1 MDLELLKTIVKGI
14 REEEFD
20 MASWVRD
27 PAIEAEMVAA
37 KRKNG
42 SGGAYTEVRNRWM
55 NQTFQVS
62 NLDCGTTACL
72 AGHIALHEGHTLT
85 RTGFCTGTKDA
96 VGDERHSA
104 EVAMEALGCNT
115 EESEKLYK
123 IFYDTGIAN
132 LNKLKGRLSVAF
144 DTTFE

>member
-20 MASWVRD
+20 MANWVRD
-27 PAIEAEMVAA
+27 PAIEAEMITA
-37 KRKNG
+37 KRENRNG
-42 SGGAYTEVRNRWM
+42 SAYTEVRNRWM
-55 NQTFQVS
+55 NQRFQVS

-85 RTGFCTGTKDA
+85 RTGLCTGAQDEH
-96 VGDERHSA
+96 GQERHVS
-104 EVAMEALGCNT
+104 EVALEALGCNT